1 MDRIEEM
8 PINRL
13 LTEMAMKTFPS
24 PKAGS
29 SLALTL
35 AMACALLELVIADRG
50 EERAVPPGRDWHSDV
65 LHVREWRRD
74 ALLLGEADM
83 SEVIRLF
90 RDHPGTAEANPLSSP
105 TPVARLQAL
114 AETVMETGIPYL
126 DHAGDKKSDVVTV
139 LLQARAVWL
148 GAHHIRCYNRNKTM
162 EAPLTKSVRLT
173 KVRLWD
179 ERLEMAM
186 QTIEMTSKDT

>member
-126 DHAGDKKSDVVTV
+126 DHAGDKKATLSPSFYRRERYGWARIISDVTTGIKRWKP
-139 LLQARAVWL
+139 LLRRV
-148 GAHHIRCYNRNKTM
+148 
-162 EAPLTKSVRLT
+162 SV
-173 KVRLWD
+173 
-179 ERLEMAM
+179 
-186 QTIEMTSKDT
+186 